1 MDKIKTLVYSIMLIV
16 IIAML
21 AYSAWLTAI
30 VLALAIAS
38 IVIYYLTI
46 FLKEFKR
53 RLHR

>member
-1 MDKIKTLVYSIMLIV
+1 MAKIKTIVYSVLLIV
-16 IIAML
+16 LIAML

-38 IVIYYLTI
+38 IVIYYLI
-46 FLKEFKR
+46 LFLKEFKR